1 MRRNYMTP
9 LITVEA
15 YDITQSIPG
24 CETKINF
31 VDEECVKKDGDA
43 TPEMKALAAS
53 LLMFG
58 PGCVKQ
64 AQAMDYGDGICY
76 HTNAQAA
83 FTS

>member
-1 MRRNYMTP
+1 MKRNYVTP
-9 LITVEA
+9 LIAVEL
-15 YDITQSIPG
+15 YDVTQSIPG

-31 VDEECVKKDGDA
+31 ADEECVKKDSDA
-43 TPEMKALAAS
+43 TPQMKSLAAS

-58 PGCVKQ
+58 PECLKP
-64 AQAMDYGDGICY
+64 AQGMDYGDGICY